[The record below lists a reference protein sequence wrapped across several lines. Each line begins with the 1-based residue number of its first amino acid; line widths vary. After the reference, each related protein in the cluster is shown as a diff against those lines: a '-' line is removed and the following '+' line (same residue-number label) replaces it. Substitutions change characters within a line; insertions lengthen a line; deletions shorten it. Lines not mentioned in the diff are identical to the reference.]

1 MERCTRI
8 RECGH
13 PCVELCY
20 LDCRCICSTDRPQR
34 IQATPSKGLPEGS
47 TSHHARIGSQPVSR
61 HGSPISSLSGKEI
74 EDQIEAFQA
83 FAKGGHVE
91 ADKKLVENA
100 NKETAVAM
108 DEDAQK
114 KLKQADDEMAA
125 ALFADVDLISLE
137 ESPHPASSGNVPL
150 KKTEE
155 TPKKKADGV
164 ELVRTTSDGKR
175 GVWKGTYDPK
185 SEASE
190 TKQENKGQVT
200 RLSLLD

>member
-1 MERCTRI
+1 M
-8 RECGH
+8 
-13 PCVELCY
+13 
-20 LDCRCICSTDRPQR
+20 
-34 IQATPSKGLPEGS
+34 
-47 TSHHARIGSQPVSR
+47 
-61 HGSPISSLSGKEI
+61 SSLSDKEI
-74 EDQIEAFQA
+74 GDQIEAFQA

-137 ESPHPASSGNVPL
+137 DPLGASSGNLPP
-150 KKTEE
+150 KKTENQ
-155 TPKKKADGV
+155 PKKKADGV

-175 GVWKGTYDPK
+175 GVWKGTYNPK
-185 SEASE
+185 SEASDS
-190 TKQENKGQVT
+190 KKGKTGQAT
-200 RLSLLD
+200 EMSLLD